1 MKSSSSASSSCRRSP
16 SRTLPPRGEVPRVG
30 EKVLSL
36 PRKRRLDVLR
46 FAPSGRSLLSGVA
59 VVLVAV
65 GLYALARETSM
76 FAVGTIRI
84 EGAPPAVAADV
95 RRELR
100 RYDGQSL
107 VTVDANV
114 VEQRVDGLPTVRSS
128 VIDRGFPHTLRVRV
142 VPEIPV
148 AVLRRGADSFLVSAR
163 GRVIAP
169 VALGT
174 HRPLPRIWLPVRT
187 ELDIGSLL
195 GGEAGGL
202 AARSLAAFVG
212 SGFTNRITFVRA
224 LDGQIT
230 LGLLGGLEIRLGA
243 PVDLR
248 VKIAIAHGIVPRLA
262 LPSEGGPDYLD
273 IAVPERPVAGRNPQ
287 LEG

>member
-273 IAVPERPVAGRNPQ
+273 IGVPERPVAGGNPQ
-287 LEG
+287 PEG

>member
-59 VVLVAV
+59 LVLVAV

-273 IAVPERPVAGRNPQ
+273 IGVPERPVAGRNPQ

>member
-46 FAPSGRSLLSGVA
+46 FAPSGRSLLSSVA
-59 VVLVAV
+59 LVLVAV

-128 VIDRGFPHTLRVRV
+128 VIDRSFPHTLRVRV

-212 SGFTNRITFVRA
+212 SGVTNRITFVRA

-230 LGLLGGLEIRLGA
+230 LGLLGGLEIRLGV

-273 IAVPERPVAGRNPQ
+273 IGVPERPVAGGNPQ
-287 LEG
+287 PEG

>member
-1 MKSSSSASSSCRRSP
+1 MKLSSSASSSCRRCR

-59 VVLVAV
+59 LVLVAV
-65 GLYALARETSM
+65 GLYGLARETSM

-114 VEQRVDGLPTVRSS
+114 VEQRLDGLPTVRSS
-128 VIDRGFPHTLRVRV
+128 VIDRSFPHTLRVRV

-243 PVDLR
+243 PIDLR

-287 LEG
+287 PEG